1 MLLASGGRSIEAL
14 ASASVLPFLGKRSL
28 TAEVQCDLSCLLR
41 EKLTPCW
48 EAGVCCTQ
56 HSSWCLVCLRVCVLS
71 CVQLFATPWTVA
83 CQASPSME
91 LSRQEHWSGLPFP
104 TPGDLFDPGIKPVS
118 LVSPALAGGFFT
130 TAVPGKPPL
139 PPPAN
144 VPWGPTLPLVENLC

>member
-1 MLLASGGRSIEAL
+1 MILSNRKLVYFSTEAL
-14 ASASVLPFLGKRSL
+14 NNVSALWLG
-28 TAEVQCDLSCLLR
+28 
-41 EKLTPCW
+41 
-48 EAGVCCTQ
+48 
-56 HSSWCLVCLRVCVLS
+56 VLS